1 MKNIFHTLPL
11 EELCARTLEKIGHVT
26 EAAISAEVA
35 GTSDNQ
41 HAIRPSMNSLSEDRL
56 LRQDGCAALDLVIS
70 ILDGELDQETKEI
83 VLVFHGRNDPEEG
96 AIGTVVD
103 ERVLTP
109 RGDHIAQCLGNLR
122 VLREML
128 QVWEHRLVAERIVNR
143 RFGG

>member
-1 MKNIFHTLPL
+1 MKNIFHRLPL

-26 EAAISAEVA
+26 EAATSAEVA
-35 GTSDNQ
+35 GTSQNQ
-41 HAIRPSMNSLSEDRL
+41 HAIRRAMNSLSEDRL

-70 ILDGELDQETKEI
+70 ILDGELDQETQEI
-83 VLVFHGRNDPEEG
+83 VPVFHGRNDPEEG

-109 RGDHIAQCLGNLR
+109 RGDHISECLGNLR

-128 QVWEHRLVAERIVNR
+128 QVFEHRLIAERLVNR